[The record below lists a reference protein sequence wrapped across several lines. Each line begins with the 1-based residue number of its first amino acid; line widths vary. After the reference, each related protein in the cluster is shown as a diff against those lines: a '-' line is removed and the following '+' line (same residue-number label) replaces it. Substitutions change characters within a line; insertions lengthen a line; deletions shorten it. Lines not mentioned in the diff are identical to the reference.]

1 MADNSSF
8 NSKALIIGAAGI
20 VLGFVVGFYLANS
33 LNRQEQEKLRAEL
46 TSLRAG
52 GASKDGAAA
61 SPGRG
66 GAQTQAAGE
75 EEDSFPTLTDEQLQ
89 KAVAQADAAPG
100 DAALQR
106 KVGQALYVYAWQ
118 KSKTSI
124 LPEVARIL
132 NRAHEL
138 DPKDSSTSM
147 MAGDAHF
154 LIARNGNDTK
164 QLAAAR
170 KLYEAALEVKPDD
183 AEARTKL
190 GMTYFY
196 DSPSDPQRAIREYRR
211 ALQAD
216 PRQEMSLQN
225 LAGALIETGSF
236 EEAAKRLDELQK
248 SNPSNRELPNLRA
261 QLEQKRNAAKERK

>member
-1 MADNSSF
+1 MADNSSL
-8 NSKALIIGAAGI
+8 NSKALIIGAAGV
-20 VLGFVVGFYLANS
+20 VLGFVIGFFLANS
-33 LNRQEQEKLRAEL
+33 LNRQEQDKLRGEV
-46 TSLRAG
+46 TTLRAG
-52 GASKDGAAA
+52 GASKDGAAT
-61 SPGRG
+61 GRSG
-66 GAQTQAAGE
+66 TQTQAAGDE
-75 EEDSFPTLTDEQLQ
+75 DDSFPTLTDEQLQ

-100 DAALQR
+100 DAKLQK

-154 LIARNGNDTK
+154 LIARSGGDTK

-170 KLYEAALEVKPDD
+170 HLYGAALDIKPDD

-196 DSPSDPQRAIREYRR
+196 DSPSDPQSAIREYRR
-211 ALQAD
+211 ALQSD

-225 LAGALIETGSF
+225 LVGALIETGSF
-236 EEAAKRLDELQK
+236 DEAAKRLVELEK
-248 SNPSNRELPNLRA
+248 TNPSNRELPNLRA

>member
-1 MADNSSF
+1 MPDNSSPNRKVF
-8 NSKALIIGAAGI
+8 IVGAAGV
-20 VLGFVVGFYLANS
+20 VLGFVAGFFLANG
-33 LNRQEQEKLRAEL
+33 LNRQEQEKLRAEV
-46 TSLRAG
+46 TTLRAG
-52 GASKDGAAA
+52 GGAKEGATTA
-61 SPGRG
+61 TGRG
-66 GAQTQAAGE
+66 GAQTQTAGE
-75 EEDSFPTLTDEQLQ
+75 EEESFPTLTDEQLQ

-100 DAALQR
+100 DAALQK

-154 LIARNGNDTK
+154 LIARSSGDTK
-164 QLAAAR
+164 QLGAAR
-170 KLYEAALEVKPDD
+170 KLYEAALETKPDD

-196 DSPSDPQRAIREYRR
+196 DSPSDAQRAIREYRR
-211 ALQAD
+211 ALQSD
-216 PRQEMSLQN
+216 PRQEMPLQN
-225 LAGALIETGSF
+225 LAGALIETGSLD
-236 EEAAKRLDELQK
+236 EAEKRLDELERV
-248 SNPSNRELPNLRA
+248 NPASRELPNLRA
-261 QLEQKRNAAKERK
+261 QLEQKRNAAKERH